1 MDDNNTP
8 YEHRKERINLHRRG
22 LPPMRSFKTNTQST
36 APDTA
41 NLKGIEKGKQSQL
54 SSSRSLLKETNKRES
69 GFGAKAFKTGKTKD
83 PGTISAAITAATAT
97 ATVPT
102 TLAAPTAT
110 ESLSFNRYPYQPSSR
125 VKISNPLSLN
135 TIRTSLSSNSARSP
149 NSSRSSNSHRSP
161 PHRHKK
167 PAASRQNSDFDAI
180 PTITTTTSSPTQAFA
195 SDTIPNNDPPNSLPK
210 WSARMGMIFPD
221 DHDCMNAEIKRQE
234 HWDQPTIPKREA
246 SLLWGSNASS
256 QSMSRGLSDSTTAT
270 SITTNPLKQRS
281 IAKSQDGVSQEF
293 DSNKQYTTS
302 NFPTIY
308 TVSAHKSRNADH
320 SSAFNRASDDLGPNS
335 TLSNPYESLRMS
347 RSFSDVLPRSLSYN
361 DQLVGFDRQSES
373 PPDSPEMSS
382 KKLTI
387 ETNVNSNAQDDSNPD
402 SPTPSGEKND
412 DSFPEEL
419 TYYSPFAGRRPYLR
433 GHYSN
438 YSIDST
444 FSPETSQVVY
454 SMSQADLI
462 FDNPAETTTTSDD
475 AIDTTASN
483 TTEASTPFSSEYSSP
498 KQSKR
503 PLQDMA
509 INVQSTFL
517 QRSPSLSSTTS
528 SAQYSYNT
536 DSGPPSAIVAPRKFL
551 LQSLVLQVVNSSS
564 TKNRYL
570 FLFNDLLVIAEPINV
585 EPHTIPTLDNLFQI
599 KYIVEMSKITLIV
612 SLDKEEDMKNKP
624 RREPSVLQ
632 EFAKKFAIDPIY
644 AIDYMIGT
652 RRIINDPVHIAKLLL
667 RSSELS
673 KRQLGIY
680 LADQNHKK
688 VLLAYLDRLNFEGI
702 YIDEAL
708 RIFLMS
714 IVLPQT
720 QTDINYLITAFAKR
734 WHHANANVAKFNDET
749 AIKLTF
755 ATLELNNK
763 LHKCET
769 VGKSSAT
776 LPDAAHADTSDSSV
790 TIEDFINRFRRES
803 DQFCLVPDNMLEKV
817 YRSIR
822 DEKLETAWD
831 DTMEDT
837 PQIPVTFQPTRLPSR
852 LTLKEPSDFITV
864 SIPSP
869 DPHFYIRLHGQDL
882 RFEPSVLDF
891 SRQNTKRFR
900 ITGTTLG
907 SKSMMLIKSGAH
919 APHYTNLPTTKTVL
933 VERAFLRWTFE
944 IAFTDTNGLRR
955 KYVFSVDSQERKRQ
969 WVESIR
975 GAINEARLKAYNI
988 SSPKFVVVDDDDK
1001 DKDDE
1006 EEETGRVSRRTPA
1019 KVDPNEAAEAVVL
1032 QVLRDALIPDEN
1044 AMNDIGDR
1052 TSVVAIGGL
1061 GSIANS
1067 PTSAVS
1073 TPMVN
1078 AVNGSH
1084 PFSSPSFSSSPQSS
1098 SSPTSH
1104 VRKHNRVTSLANIVT
1119 GSAVRQSL
1127 LRNSVIRN
1135 SVLVPNSATQ
1145 DIAVAAYA
1153 KTGHDIIRMAVQN
1166 SLLPIVLGYLKSELE
1181 KAEND
1186 RDDKEQVEKE
1196 ESQENMTGNEG
1207 DEESK

>member
-1 MDDNNTP
+1 MDDNNIP
-8 YEHRKERINLHRRG
+8 YEHRKERVNLHRRG
-22 LPPMRSFKTNTQST
+22 LPPMRSFKTHTQST
-36 APDTA
+36 SPDTA
-41 NLKGIEKGKQSQL
+41 NLKGTEKGKQSQL
-54 SSSRSLLKETNKRES
+54 SSSRSLLKENNKRES

-83 PGTISAAITAATAT
+83 PGTIT
-97 ATVPT
+97 
-102 TLAAPTAT
+102 T
-110 ESLSFNRYPYQPSSR
+110 ESISFNRYPYHPSR
-125 VKISNPLSLN
+125 VKISNPLSLS
-135 TIRTSLSSNSARSP
+135 TIRTSLSSNSVRSP
-149 NSSRSSNSHRSP
+149 NSSRSSNSRRSP
-161 PHRHKK
+161 PHKHKK
-167 PAASRQNSDFDAI
+167 PAASNQGVNVYSDADAVPI
-180 PTITTTTSSPTQAFA
+180 ITTTTSSPTQAFA
-195 SDTIPNNDPPNSLPK
+195 SDTIPDNDPPNIPK
-210 WSARMGMIFPD
+210 RSARMGMVFPD

-234 HWDQPTIPKREA
+234 QLDMPRIPKREA

-256 QSMSRGLSDSTTAT
+256 QSMSRGLSDSTTAM
-270 SITTNPLKQRS
+270 SITPNPLKQRS
-281 IAKSQDGVSQEF
+281 ITKSQEGVSQEF
-293 DSNKQYTTS
+293 DSNKPYTTS

-308 TVSAHKSRNADH
+308 TVSAHKSRNVDY
-320 SSAFNRASDDLGPNS
+320 SSAFNRASDDLEPHS

-361 DQLVGFDRQSES
+361 NQLISFDRPSES

-382 KKLTI
+382 RKLSIKTDI
-387 ETNVNSNAQDDSNPD
+387 NSIVQDDKDDKDDSNPD
-402 SPTPSGEKND
+402 SPTQSGEKND
-412 DSFPEEL
+412 DSFPDEL
-419 TYYSPFAGRRPYLR
+419 TYYSPFDGRKPYLR

-444 FSPETSQVVY
+444 FSPEMNQVIY
-454 SMSQADLI
+454 SMSQADLNY
-462 FDNPAETTTTSDD
+462 DNPTETTTVSDD
-475 AIDTTASN
+475 ATDTATSN
-483 TTEASTPFSSEYSSP
+483 ATESSSPFSSEYSAP

-503 PLQDMA
+503 PLQDMS
-509 INVQSTFL
+509 INIQSTSI

-536 DSGPPSAIVAPRKFL
+536 DSGPPPAIVPPRKFL

-755 ATLELNNK
+755 AMIDLNNK

-776 LPDAAHADTSDSSV
+776 LPDAAAHSDSSDSSV

-831 DTMEDT
+831 DTMENT
-837 PQIPVTFQPTRLPSR
+837 PQIPVTFQPSRLPSR

-891 SRQNTKRFR
+891 SRQNAKRFR

-933 VERAFLRWTFE
+933 VERAFLRWTFQ

-988 SSPKFVVVDDDDK
+988 SSPKFV
-1001 DKDDE
+1001 
-1006 EEETGRVSRRTPA
+1006 
-1019 KVDPNEAAEAVVL
+1019 DPNEAAEAVVL

-1061 GSIANS
+1061 GSISNS
-1067 PTSAVS
+1067 PTSTVS
-1073 TPMVN
+1073 TSMVN
-1078 AVNGSH
+1078 AVNGS
-1084 PFSSPSFSSSPQSS
+1084 PFSSSSFSSSPPSS

-1104 VRKHNRVTSLANIVT
+1104 VRKHSRVTSLANIVT
-1119 GSAVRQSL
+1119 GSSVRQSL
-1127 LRNSVIRN
+1127 LRNSMIRN
-1135 SVLVPNSATQ
+1135 SVLVPTSATQ
-1145 DIAVAAYA
+1145 DITVAAYA

-1186 RDDKEQVEKE
+1186 KEQVEKDKNQ
-1196 ESQENMTGNEG
+1196 ESITVNE
-1207 DEESK
+1207 